1 MALQHSDQS
10 SGEEATRA
18 LAPEPAPVEPPEE
31 DVRRLGEAL
40 IARTEDVLERTRSR
54 TRVSGQALDSTVR
67 DSFELICTTSTI
79 AVAQWMVGGDP
90 DVSRKARREAGHIF
104 GQLAAQRAAP
114 LNEVTKRGM
123 YWRDAVSEVLRESA
137 AELGVSSQALSH
149 ALVVVQFGLDVSL
162 LRMCENSETERQRTD
177 EELERRQ
184 EELERRQEELA
195 FMATHDALTGLP
207 NRTLILDRSR
217 QMLMRARRHK
227 TPVAVLF
234 VGLDNFKSINETL
247 SRGAGDELLRAVAE
261 RLDGAVRDTDALG
274 RLGGDEFVVIAEE
287 LSLAEG
293 PELIAERLQGALK
306 EPFGLAGEHEAHV
319 SVTASIGIAAAA
331 RSSAEEFL
339 RDADIAMHQ
348 AKWDGKN
355 RYVLFEPGMQDA
367 LQSRMELEMDLRD
380 ALSNDE
386 FFLVYQPTFKLSDMS
401 PTGVEALIRW
411 KHPSRDT
418 VQPNDFIPLL
428 EETGL
433 IVEVGKWVLEEAC
446 RQGAAWR
453 EAGHL
458 IGMAVNVSG
467 RQLDTDEFVT
477 DVQNALSKSGLDA
490 SALTLEITE
499 TTLMRNLEETAR
511 RLTAIRELGVRIAID
526 DFGTGYSSLA
536 HLQQFPVDLLKIDR
550 SFISRLTENPEGETL
565 IHTLVQ
571 LGKALAI
578 ETLAEGI
585 ELEQELSL
593 LQEEQ
598 CDSGQGFLFARPLD
612 ADAAETFLQTWA
624 ESGAPALT
632 VRTNARGM
640 RRIGRRTPAKY
651 AIRSPVNTADTPG
664 TMAVESDM
672 SDQESGAPSAYEP
685 TASSSSW
692 LCRDGF
698 DRRRMLDMDERVR
711 PARQWAIGLLGL
723 SLVLLGPWV
732 GWWPL
737 LFLPP
742 AAVFFAA
749 ADRLKSRVARPEYPM
764 FAAFVA
770 CQLTIAGA
778 VSLAGG
784 AHAPGISWLA
794 IAPVVLSARFSM
806 RGVITGV
813 LITIV
818 LVLAVAFGVDA
829 HEVLREPALVV
840 VPFSLVICVAIL
852 STPLMQSDIQH
863 RGDAVIDQLTGM
875 LNRKALRAR
884 VDELAQQSE
893 VTGDPIGL
901 IVGDLDRFKSVN
913 DTHGH
918 ATGDAVLKEV
928 AYLMR
933 KQLRAFDL
941 AYRIG
946 GEEFLIVL
954 PGSDLERSA
963 ELADQLRE
971 AVSANDLGG
980 GVPVTMSFGV
990 GASERGETFDYEPVF
1005 AKADA
1010 ALYRAKLSGRDQVCL
1025 VERDEVAALV

>member
-1 MALQHSDQS
+1 M
-10 SGEEATRA
+10 
-18 LAPEPAPVEPPEE
+18 
-31 DVRRLGEAL
+31 
-40 IARTEDVLERTRSR
+40 
-54 TRVSGQALDSTVR
+54 
-67 DSFELICTTSTI
+67 
-79 AVAQWMVGGDP
+79 
-90 DVSRKARREAGHIF
+90 SRKARREAGHIF

-114 LNEVTKRGM
+114 LNEVSKRGM

-149 ALVVVQFGLDVSL
+149 ALAVVQFGLDVSL

-234 VGLDNFKSINETL
+234 VGLDNFKSINETY
-247 SRGAGDELLRAVAE
+247 SRSAGDELLRAVAE

-287 LSLAEG
+287 LSPTEG
-293 PELIAERLQGALK
+293 PELIAERLREALK
-306 EPFGLAGEHEAHV
+306 EPFRLAGEHDARV
-319 SVTASIGIAAAA
+319 SVTASIGIATVA

-339 RDADIAMHQ
+339 HDADIAMHQ

-355 RYVLFEPGMQDA
+355 RFAVFASGMKDA
-367 LQSRMELEMDLRD
+367 VQSRMELEMDLRD

-386 FFLVYQPTFKLSDMS
+386 FFLVYQPTFKLSDLS

-411 KHPSRDT
+411 RHPSRDV
-418 VQPNDFIPLL
+418 VQPNDFIPVL

-433 IVEVGKWVLEEAC
+433 IIEVGKWVLDEAC
-446 RQGAAWR
+446 RQGAIWR
-453 EAGHL
+453 EVGHL
-458 IGMAVNVSG
+458 IGMAVNVSA
-467 RQLDTDEFVT
+467 RQLDSDEFVD
-477 DVQNALSKSGLDA
+477 DVRNALSESGLDA

-499 TTLMRNLEETAR
+499 TTLMRNVEEAAR

-536 HLQQFPVDLLKIDR
+536 HLQQFPVDALKIDR
-550 SFISRLTENPEGETL
+550 SFISRQTENPEGESL

-571 LGKALAI
+571 LGKALSI
-578 ETLAEGI
+578 ETLAEGV
-585 ELEQELSL
+585 EQPQELSM
-593 LQEEQ
+593 LQREH

-624 ESGAPALT
+624 EIGAPALT
-632 VRTNARGM
+632 VRTNAREM
-640 RRIGRRTPAKY
+640 RPIGLRTLAKY
-651 AIRSPVNTADTPG
+651 AIRSPVNAADAPG
-664 TMAVESDM
+664 TMAVESDR
-672 SDQESGAPSAYEP
+672 SGQESGAPSAYEP
-685 TASSSSW
+685 PASPSSW

-698 DRRRMLDMDERVR
+698 DRQRMLDMDERVR
-711 PARQWAIGLLGL
+711 PARQWAIGLLAL

-749 ADRLKSRVARPEYPM
+749 SDRLKSRVARPEYPM

-784 AHAPGISWLA
+784 AHAPGIAWLA

-813 LITIV
+813 LITIA

-829 HEVLREPALVV
+829 QQVLREPALVV

-893 VTGDPIGL
+893 LTGEPIGL

-963 ELADQLRE
+963 ELADQLRN

-990 GASERGETFDYEPVF
+990 GASDRGETFDYEQAF

-1010 ALYRAKLSGRDQVCL
+1010 ALYRAKLSGRDQVCV